1 MSDFLRS
8 DTHFRHADKV
18 QNQSDIH
25 RSTPMYF
32 SPFYLVPVGDGL
44 DLLLAYQAPRTSLYE
59 RVAVSRS
66 VSATNCTLVFHED
79 IDRFRWL
86 AHDSVEEDLSAK
98 YGLLPWALQTR
109 DGDLSM
115 DLKSD
120 FKRFLAKKN
129 DL

>member
-1 MSDFLRS
+1 MNITLRKS
-8 DTHFRHADKV
+8 RCISLCKFKH
-18 QNQSDIH
+18 
-25 RSTPMYF
+25 
-32 SPFYLVPVGDGL
+32 L
-44 DLLLAYQAPRTSLYE
+44 DALPSRT
-59 RVAVSRS
+59 
-66 VSATNCTLVFHED
+66 
-79 IDRFRWL
+79 DRFSWL

-129 DL
+129 DLWTRMGFRARVTKDECDEVDTRRSRAMSSILCIG